1 MKGQISAE
9 MLIVLAI
16 LLAVASILAV
26 KLLTAARD
34 TGATVDRNVNSTLC
48 EITICKNDADCNVCG
63 AYSRCQD
70 DRTCTKV

>member
-1 MKGQISAE
+1 

-34 TGATVDRNVNSTLC
+34 TGTTIDKSVNNTLC
-48 EITICKNDADCNVCG
+48 EVTVCKNDADCNVCG
-63 AYSRCQD
+63 TYSRCQED
-70 DRTCTKV
+70 YTCTKV